1 MDNENINLSR
11 VENMTL
17 AELRKIAKDE
27 LNIANVTSYR
37 KNELLELINEK
48 MSGNNSNEVKNNEV
62 KNESGSQK
70 QRTFRGKGTQKA
82 TPVNTD
88 KNVEKTDVAE
98 EPEKNIPAS
107 GILDIMTDGFGFLRA
122 ENCYS
127 SEKDVYVSSAFIR
140 RAGLRQGDKIK
151 GLAQLLYQTEKHPSL
166 YQIDT
171 INGRSY
177 EAARRRPRFAS
188 LIPIYPDSRIS
199 LESKD
204 GQTELASRMI
214 DLIAPIGKGQ
224 RGLIVSPPKA
234 GKTTLLKQI
243 ANGISRNY
251 PEIKIIILLID
262 ERPEEVTDIKRST
275 NASVVFSTFDE
286 HPEHHTKVAEMVL
299 EYSKRL
305 VEAGDD
311 VVILLDSIT
320 RLARSYN
327 LTVPSSGR
335 TLSGGLDPAA
345 LFQPKGF
352 FGAARNIENGGSLTV
367 IATALVDTGSKMDD
381 VIYEE
386 FKGTGNME
394 IHLDRKLSEKRIFPA
409 VDITRSGTRRDDL
422 LLTKAEQEAMETMRR
437 SLAEGRT
444 DKVAEYVIDTLST
457 TRNNEQFVYIIND
470 MLAKKSNSEL

>member
-1 MDNENINLSR
+1 MNNEILEQEQLENLTLAQLRAFAKEKLNINS
-11 VENMTL
+11 
-17 AELRKIAKDE
+17 
-27 LNIANVTSYR
+27 VTSYR
-37 KNELLELINEK
+37 KPELLSLIKSEIDKMQSKTQTNEEAAQK
-48 MSGNNSNEVKNNEV
+48 QQRIFTVKN
-62 KNESGSQK
+62 
-70 QRTFRGKGTQKA
+70 T
-82 TPVNTD
+82 
-88 KNVEKTDVAE
+88 KNVNNAQERADTARKEACE
-98 EPEKNIPAS
+98 QQQEPEKNIPAA
-107 GILDIMTDGFGFLRA
+107 GILDIMADGFGFLRA

-166 YQIDT
+166 YQIDS
-171 INGRSY
+171 INGKSY
-177 EAARRRPRFAS
+177 EAAKRRPRFNS
-188 LIPIYPDSRIS
+188 LVPIYPDSRIS
-199 LESKD
+199 LESKTEK
-204 GQTELASRMI
+204 TELASRMI

-243 ANGISRNY
+243 ANGISKNY
-251 PEIKIIILLID
+251 PDIKIIILLID

-299 EYSKRL
+299 EHSKRL
-305 VEAGDD
+305 VESGDD

-352 FGAARNIENGGSLTV
+352 FGAARNIENGGSLTI

-422 LLTKAEQEAMETMRR
+422 LLKASEQEAMDTMRR

-457 TRNNEQFVYIIND
+457 TRNNEQFVHIIND
-470 MLAKKSNSEL
+470 MLSKKSLTEL

>member
-1 MDNENINLSR
+1 MNNDIIDLSQIENS
-11 VENMTL
+11 TL
-17 AELRKIAKDE
+17 VELRTFAKE
-27 LNIANVTSYR
+27 NLNIANITSYR
-37 KNELLELINEK
+37 KNELISLIKEELEKRHSAEQIPTEQTK
-48 MSGNNSNEVKNNEV
+48 
-62 KNESGSQK
+62 K
-70 QRTFRGKGTQKA
+70 QRVFT
-82 TPVNTD
+82 N
-88 KNVEKTDVAE
+88 KNVQKVANDSEKPFKKENAE
-98 EPEKNIPAS
+98 EPEKNIPAA
-107 GILDIMTDGFGFLRA
+107 GILDIMADGFGFLRA

-166 YQIDT
+166 YQIET
-171 INGRSY
+171 INGKSY
-177 EAARRRPRFAS
+177 EAAKRRPKFTS
-188 LIPIYPDSRIS
+188 LVPIYPNLRIN
-199 LESKD
+199 LESKTEK
-204 GQTELASRMI
+204 TELASRMI
-214 DLIAPIGKGQ
+214 DLIAPIGRGQ

-243 ANGISRNY
+243 ANGISENY

-299 EYSKRL
+299 EHSKRL
-305 VEAGDD
+305 VESGDD

-422 LLTKAEQEAMETMRR
+422 LLTKTEAEAMDTMRR

-457 TRNNEQFVYIIND
+457 TKNNEQFVHIINE
-470 MLAKKSNSEL
+470 MLSKKNLPDL